1 MELTFIDSLHAVGY
15 VPSATRRNPPPN
27 EVPIPGAMSD
37 ITGNHGGSFAVQ
49 SLWSNQAAA
58 GAGYCPGTADELP

>member
-1 MELTFIDSLHAVGY
+1 
-15 VPSATRRNPPPN
+15 
-27 EVPIPGAMSD
+27 MSD

-58 GAGYCPGTADELP
+58 GTGYCPGTADELP